1 MWAWARTC
9 RLKLYTTD
17 YCQTEPM
24 SPHKTSTDYRSK
36 KINDTMDIR
45 NTRLRTN
52 SRHANQHDGSSGNSN
67 LQPMTM
73 LNAFGTQVGGPEPWD
88 TVTTSTHSVGD
99 HPADEPNNCVQNKLI
114 HPSIEGSQCYT
125 RGGAVMVGL
134 PGVETQ
140 PTFGHPLN
148 VERPLVGLRG
158 TTAYTRTLLSRTRHR
173 SIPHP
178 QEPLQ

>member
-1 MWAWARTC
+1 
-9 RLKLYTTD
+9 
-17 YCQTEPM
+17 
-24 SPHKTSTDYRSK
+24 
-36 KINDTMDIR
+36 MDIR
-45 NTRLRTN
+45 YTRLRTN
-52 SRHANQHDGSSGNSN
+52 SRHKHQHRGSSGNTN

-73 LNAFGTQVGGPEPWD
+73 LNAFGTQVGGAEPWG
-88 TVTTSTHSVGD
+88 TVTTPTHPVGD
-99 HPADEPNNCVQNKLI
+99 NPADEAYNCVQNTPI
-114 HPSIEGSQCYT
+114 YPSIENSQCYT
-125 RGGAVMVGL
+125 RGGAVLVGL

-158 TTAYTRTLLSRTRHR
+158 TIAYTRTLLSRTRHR